1 MAVTGARAPHPAPD
15 DDTARRV
22 ARAMGWRIVAWR
34 RVVGGYTPADR
45 YVVTSDDGA
54 TAFVKLATE
63 PMTAEGLRAERRVYD
78 AVHGPFLPRM
88 LAFEDGP
95 LPLLALED
103 LSAARWPPPWRAG
116 DVDAVLASFDAT
128 HRAPPPVGTPPL
140 VASVAANAGWT
151 LVEADPAPF
160 LALGWVSPAWLRSA
174 LPTLRAAERAMVWDG
189 DAFLHLD
196 VRSDNVC
203 FRDGRAVF
211 VDWNFACVG
220 NPAFDLGCWLPS
232 LHAEGGP
239 PPEAILPQ
247 APEVAAVLAG
257 YFAARAGLP
266 PPRPGSRVRDVQ
278 RQQLS
283 TALPWACRALGL
295 AVP

>member
-1 MAVTGARAPHPAPD
+1 MAGERAPHPTPD

-22 ARAMGWRIVAWR
+22 ARALGWRIVAWR

-45 YVVTSDDGA
+45 YVVTGDDGA

-63 PMTAEGLRAERRVYD
+63 PLTAEGLRAERRVYD
-78 AVHGPFLPRM
+78 VVRGPFLPRR

-116 DVDAVLASFDAT
+116 DVDAVLAAFDAT
-128 HRAPPPVGTPPL
+128 HHTPPPPGTPPL
-140 VASVAANAGWT
+140 SASVVSNQGWA

-160 LALGWVSPAWLRSA
+160 LALDLVSPAWLRTA
-174 LPTLRAAERAMVWDG
+174 LPTLRAAEHAMVWEG

-196 VRSDNVC
+196 VRSGNVC
-203 FRDGRAVF
+203 FRDGRAVL

-220 NPAFDLGCWLPS
+220 NPAFDVGCWLPS

-239 PPEAILPQ
+239 PPEAILPR